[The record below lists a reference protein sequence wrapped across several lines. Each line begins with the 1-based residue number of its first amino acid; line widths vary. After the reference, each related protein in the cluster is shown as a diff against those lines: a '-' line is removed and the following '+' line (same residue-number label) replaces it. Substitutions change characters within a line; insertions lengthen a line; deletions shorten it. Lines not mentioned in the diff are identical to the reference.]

1 MDIKLNKIEI
11 LIRNNQ
17 NIVRGIINNTKLSEI
32 SFDGVKDNNNNNR
45 NNEGVLT
52 PMLINNLL

>member
-1 MDIKLNKIEI
+1 MDVEINKIGI
-11 LIRNNQ
+11 LIKNNQ
-17 NIVRGIINNTKLSEI
+17 NIVKAVINNTKLSEI
-32 SFDGVKDNNNNNR
+32 SFDGVKDNNNDNR